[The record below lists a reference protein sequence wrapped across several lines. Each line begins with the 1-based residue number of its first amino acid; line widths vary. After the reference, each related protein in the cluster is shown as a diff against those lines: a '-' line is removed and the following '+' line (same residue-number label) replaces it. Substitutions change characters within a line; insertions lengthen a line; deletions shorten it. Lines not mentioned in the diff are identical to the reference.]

1 MAASIADLLQELQ
14 NQKNNLADNLETKGV
29 SANNTEGFT
38 TLVPKV
44 LDITG
49 GSEGKQLPIPENNYN
64 QLKDLLPFLHPKD
77 FQSYISTYNDTK
89 TFDFNVDKINTIL
102 IYNMDRGINYE
113 DYLEIA
119 QYGIIFK
126 IIKLDE
132 TGKMIGTAVGPN
144 LIGTPSSINGIN
156 YSSIPYATLTVNGGS
171 FTLTPTYDGNK
182 VYSPF
187 VYNDEY
193 IIAVF

>member
-1 MAASIADLLQELQ
+1 MSTSIADLLQELQ

-64 QLKDLLPFLHPKD
+64 QLKDLLPFLYPTD
-77 FQSYISTYNDTK
+77 FQSYTITVNDTK
-89 TFDFNVDKINTIL
+89 IFDFNVDKINTIL

-113 DYLEIA
+113 DFLEIA
-119 QYGIIFK
+119 QYGIVFK
-126 IIKLDE
+126 IIKLDD
-132 TGKMIGTAVGPN
+132 IGNIIGASVGPHFN
-144 LIGTPSSINGIN
+144 TNPSKLIGITYGNFPYWSLQVTEGSIKI
-156 YSSIPYATLTVNGGS
+156 
-171 FTLTPTYDGNK
+171 TPTYPNNTT
-182 VYSPF
+182 YSPF